1 MTSSVLLFL
10 VAWCISA
17 CGAVGEPYGKAGEK
31 VYYVDASDVD
41 STGRCGERVPCKTV
55 QEYIKENATIFQT
68 SGVTWV
74 FLAGQH
80 DLQGPLAMSNVHNVT
95 LTGERKPVSSLTS
108 VLSGG
113 CLLLQNVGS
122 LTLQYLMVDSL
133 PLLNCSTFVEMMDS
147 VRHFVIHSCNFQHLY
162 SVVSITSE
170 LSMDCG
176 THFDLLIHGSVFN
189 SGGIY
194 DREALTI
201 YMEDCVN
208 GPKVRIEVERCHF
221 TGSAISFQ
229 LFNSTLSSYDVQIK
243 QTGFRFSANK
253 WSPMMEFLLH
263 IPYVSGKSLLF
274 NKERIVNISECVFT
288 VLHTSAISMLYTVD
302 SECYLNPGHLS
313 CHDIQP
319 LVGRTEIQNCK
330 IHSDIFRIHPV
341 IESSLIDPCIDLA
354 ALGCPSRLILV
365 LSNNSI
371 IGKMKVQ
378 DPDFQLLFPDDVY
391 SLFMKWD
398 PWTRFTALPDW
409 PRDLKLSDLAH
420 VSTIT
425 FDRNRPEFYK
435 YFEASV
441 EFKGFR
447 RFHASL
453 AGGNYIEDSPGTGF
467 RLLNAHLEITG
478 VNTVTRSGYYPTSD
492 LGIVEIKPECHG
504 VSLTPDSLL
513 LLHVNATLNIT
524 DNLGTPVGGGVY
536 VSPSGFDT
544 SCLAPSNL
552 PSESCAELCFFQLV
566 NPSGGFVSRE
576 SIPFHQAILSV
587 TRNDAESAIGKDVF
601 NGHLATCSM
610 WTPSGLTTLDELHK
624 KQYLITSSRVFPAI
638 SSFPYNIC
646 ICIDNLAGRKDCTLK
661 KWKRLLYPGQPMDLY
676 VMVTGDYNYTVPS
689 VVVIDVNGAFHDRV
703 YLDASLAQG
712 CQQVSLNLDICRLA
726 SEDKMVNVTLTAK
739 LNVEQEFGPFI
750 EREIL
755 FTFAKRCPPGFHRR
769 NESVGCFNCTCT
781 LARQHHIGCMLR
793 ESEAILTVRKGHY
806 WLGIDEGSEHLLLS
820 TYCPPFFCQ
829 GSPYELVIKKLPN
842 SYVIEEQCQNGRQ
855 KILCSQCP
863 EGQSSVF
870 ASFQCRPCSHLWLLL
885 LPVFAVVGL
894 LLLLFILLCNFTILQ
909 GTTHG
914 VIIYSSIMNLGMD
927 LFASGPPN
935 GWIVLLALMN
945 LDLGLHLCLYSGLDE
960 FTKAV
965 LQFVFPAYLLIILAV
980 TTVFAHKYGYK
991 IHRISIVAKRIVPVL
1006 ATLVIITYT
1015 KLAEASVNGLLFTWM
1030 YDIDSQE
1037 RKAVWLYDGS
1047 IGYFEGKHL
1056 FLALLSFTCIVLYI
1070 LPVAIVALLGDLLR
1084 WCIHYHWLSHFID
1097 VFHGAFRR
1105 PFGFWLGIR
1114 LLAIVLLVGLKIPF
1128 SDIHFTYCVS
1138 IVVGLVLV
1146 VQIVLRPFKP
1156 FEYPMP
1162 EDGPH
1167 FKFKMCM
1174 VKILRVLIQ
1183 PTLLDALFLFNMAV
1197 TNMSFWMPSSSS
1209 GASGSPTI
1217 AVSVSFALALLV
1229 GVLVYHAYNF
1239 VPLPEMVKDA
1249 LRRPLSYCIDRCAR
1263 EEPQSER
1270 EQENSEPLLDPTEG
1284 FPPSFLRVTE
1294 LRLLPPGSNGE
1305 SSTEEDTTEN

>member
-1 MTSSVLLFL
+1 MTSSVLLFS
-10 VAWCISA
+10 VVWCISA
-17 CGAVGEPYGKAGEK
+17 CAAVGEPYGKAGEK

-80 DLQGPLAMSNVHNVT
+80 YLQGPLAMSNVHNVT
-95 LTGERKPVSSLTS
+95 LTGERKQVSSLTS

-113 CLLLQNVGS
+113 CLLLQNVS
-122 LTLQYLMVDSL
+122 SVTLQYLMVDDI
-133 PLLNCSTFVEMMDS
+133 PLTCSTFVWMKDN
-147 VRHFVIHSCNFQHLY
+147 IQHLVFRSCY
-162 SVVSITSE
+162 FQIFDPVVSITSE
-170 LSMDCG
+170 LSVDCG
-176 THFDLLIHGSVFN
+176 THFDLLIQGSVFN
-189 SGGIY
+189 SGGGVS
-194 DREALTI
+194 DKEALRI
-201 YMEDCVN
+201 YLKDCVN
-208 GPKVRIEVERCHF
+208 GPKVRIKVERCHF

-229 LFNSTLSSYDVQIK
+229 LINSTLSSYDVRFMK
-243 QTGFRFSANK
+243 TGFRFSVQT

-263 IPYVSGKSLLF
+263 IPYASLHF
-274 NKERIVNISECVFT
+274 NKEQTVNISECIFT
-288 VLHTSAISMLYTVD
+288 VLFTRAIFVQYTVD
-302 SECYLNPGHLS
+302 SECHLNPGHLP
-313 CHDIQP
+313 HHEVQP
-319 LVGRTEIQNCK
+319 LVGRVEIANCK
-330 IHSDIFRIHPV
+330 FHSDVLRIYPV

-354 ALGCPSRLILV
+354 ALGHPSPVILV

-371 IGKMKVQ
+371 IGKMNVQ
-378 DPDFQLLFPDDVY
+378 EQNFQLVFPDDVN
-391 SLFMKWD
+391 SLVFEWK
-398 PWTRFTALPDW
+398 PWEEVTTFPYW
-409 PRDLKLSDLAH
+409 PSDFKLSDVAH
-420 VSTIT
+420 VSTFT
-425 FDRNRPEFYK
+425 FDSRNPLKFYQPFK
-435 YFEASV
+435 ASV
-441 EFKGFR
+441 EFEHFR

-453 AGGNYIEDSPGTGF
+453 AGGNCIDDSTGTGF

-478 VNTVTRSGYYPTSD
+478 VNTVTRSGYYTTSD
-492 LGIVEIKPECHG
+492 HDVAVLKPKCHG
-504 VSLTPDSLL
+504 VSLTPNSLL
-513 LLHVNATLNIT
+513 LLHINATFNIT
-524 DNLGTPVGGGVY
+524 ANVGMPVGGGVY
-536 VSPSGFDT
+536 VSPGGLDT
-544 SCLAPSNL
+544 SWLAPSNL
-552 PSESCAELCFFQLV
+552 PSEPCAQLCFFQLV

-576 SIPFHQAILSV
+576 SIPFHHATLV
-587 TRNDAESAIGKDVF
+587 VKENDAESAIGKDVF
-601 NGHLATCSM
+601 NGHLSTCSM
-610 WTPSGLTTLDELHK
+610 WTPSGLTTLDELQK

-638 SSFPYNIC
+638 SSFPYYIC
-646 ICIDNLAGRKDCTLK
+646 ICIDNLARRKDCTLE
-661 KWKRLLYPGQPMDLY
+661 KWKRLLYPGQPIDLY

-689 VVVIDVNGAFHDRV
+689 VVVIDVNGVFHDRV

-829 GSPYELVIKKLPN
+829 GSPHELVIKKLPN

-960 FTKAV
+960 FAKAV

-991 IHRISIVAKRIVPVL
+991 IHRVSIVAKRIVPVL

-1056 FLALLSFTCIVLYI
+1056 FLALLSITCIVLYI

-1128 SDIHFTYCVS
+1128 SGIHFTYCVS

-1167 FKFKMCM
+1167 F
-1174 VKILRVLIQ
+1174 
-1183 PTLLDALFLFNMAV
+1183 
-1197 TNMSFWMPSSSS
+1197 
-1209 GASGSPTI
+1209 
-1217 AVSVSFALALLV
+1217 
-1229 GVLVYHAYNF
+1229 
-1239 VPLPEMVKDA
+1239 
-1249 LRRPLSYCIDRCAR
+1249 
-1263 EEPQSER
+1263 
-1270 EQENSEPLLDPTEG
+1270 
-1284 FPPSFLRVTE
+1284 
-1294 LRLLPPGSNGE
+1294 
-1305 SSTEEDTTEN
+1305 